1 MAILLKELYEETKET
16 YGLQLLAGGSG
27 LDHTMSWVYISEDP
41 GTLEF
46 LQGGELIITTGIL
59 CDGKEW
65 LEHFISG
72 LMQCKTCGLIIN
84 TGRYLLEDAITAPI
98 REMCDQAGFPLFLM
112 PWETHIF
119 DITHDYYNRIFQDT
133 QTNQAIS
140 TAFSRVILHPD
151 EPALLEISLP
161 VLAEH
166 GFERN
171 QIYSLAYV
179 SYDSA
184 ISPSNLLSAL
194 QRLIKLNNISCTP
207 VPGNGFILLISKEN
221 TRFRMENDISV
232 LLYHLKELFPC
243 EHIHIGISNTADTL
257 PALSKSFFQ
266 GQAAAVLAQQK
277 NRTLFFFDDMGFYKV
292 LLSVEDKN
300 VLINYVNEKLG
311 AVADYDKRHNSY
323 YMDTLYQYLICDGS
337 IQKIAG
343 ALFCHR
349 NTVNYRIRILK
360 EELHLALDNPEAK
373 FELMTAFQIQNYL
386 SSFPL

>member
-72 LMQCKTCGLIIN
+72 LMQRKTCGLIIN

-112 PWETHIF
+112 PW
-119 DITHDYYNRIFQDT
+119 DT
-133 QTNQAIS
+133 QTNQTIS

-243 EHIHIGISNTADTL
+243 EHIHIGISNTADNL